1 MSISIGTST
10 PSSAWET
17 HAAWLRLRGDC
28 PQLLD
33 HVLPGADLAEDRAG
47 SRDTVVLTEDRA
59 RNRDTVARTEQSSG
73 VNIRV

>member
-28 PQLLD
+28 PQLFD
-33 HVLPGADLAEDRAG
+33 HVLAGADHRSPEGERVAATD
-47 SRDTVVLTEDRA
+47 SRDAIA
-59 RNRDTVARTEQSSG
+59 RMEPSSG
-73 VNIRV
+73 VNILV

>member
-28 PQLLD
+28 RQLFD
-33 HVLPGADLAEDRAG
+33 HVLEGADHRALEG
-47 SRDTVVLTEDRA
+47 DKAAVLESRDAIA
-59 RNRDTVARTEQSSG
+59 RMAQSSG
-73 VNIRV
+73 VNILV